1 MPNLILYVESN
12 FILELAFRQEDY
24 ESCENILGLAE
35 AGKIDLLL
43 PAYCLGE
50 PYERLVRRDRQRR
63 EVHRKL
69 SEELRELARSAPYT
83 EAAANLSDLTGLLV
97 ESGEQEMSQLN
108 ALLVRLLDIAKL
120 IPLDRDVL
128 RNALQAQ
135 HNLGL
140 SPQDSIVYASVH
152 SKVVVANAPQCF
164 VNKNTRDYLIPEIV
178 EDFEAHNCRLI
189 GKFSD
194 SLNYA
199 RSVLTPDNGEDQP

>member
-1 MPNLILYVESN
+1 VIIYVESN
-12 FILELAFRQEDY
+12 FILELAFRQEDF
-24 ESCENILGLAE
+24 ESCENILQLAE
-35 AGKIDLLL
+35 AGKIELML

-69 SEELRELARSAPYT
+69 SEELRELARSAPYAD
-83 EAAANLSDLTGLLV
+83 AAANLNNFTGLLV

-108 ALLVRLLDIAKL
+108 AVLVRLLDISTL
-120 IPLDRDVL
+120 IPLDREVL
-128 RNALQAQ
+128 GNALLAQ
-135 HNLGL
+135 QNLGL
-140 SPQDSIVYASVH
+140 SPQDSFVYASVH
-152 SKVVVANAPQCF
+152 SKVINENRAQCF
-164 VNKNTRDYLIPEIV
+164 VNKNTRDFLIPEIE

-199 RSVLTPDNGEDQP
+199 KSTLPADFDKAQ